1 MANRFFGIFHFP
13 FRPKESL
20 LIKLSS
26 TVIQDLQ
33 EICRLDPSNLVA
45 WWYFQFDKGY
55 TKSVDA
61 LARSWIRQL
70 SRSPLLPSVTDLWNE
85 HGRRGSRPSPKAILA
100 VLDDVLSR
108 TEGQIYL
115 VLDALDECP
124 QLPGCRER
132 ESLLSLMLSIVK
144 RHSGKVHIIATSR
157 PEDDI
162 TEELGKSSMLDL
174 EARLVEDVKEF
185 VTAAISRYPLKRYSE
200 KGKKLIFDTLLSSR
214 ERYVNSV
221 SRYLFSSLVNV
232 CEANRPHKALPVG
245 RAANQG
251 T

>member
-1 MANRFFGIFHFP
+1 
-13 FRPKESL
+13 
-20 LIKLSS
+20 
-26 TVIQDLQ
+26 
-33 EICRLDPSNLVA
+33 
-45 WWYFQFDKGY
+45 
-55 TKSVDA
+55 
-61 LARSWIRQL
+61 
-70 SRSPLLPSVTDLWNE
+70 
-85 HGRRGSRPSPKAILA
+85 
-100 VLDDVLSR
+100 
-108 TEGQIYL
+108 
-115 VLDALDECP
+115 
-124 QLPGCRER
+124 
-132 ESLLSLMLSIVK
+132 MLSIVK

-232 CEANRPHKALPVG
+232 CEANPSS
-245 RAANQG
+245 
-251 T
+251 